1 MDSRVNRRTFIKGSA
16 AAATALYVGGCGTSS
31 SVSGTVRLAGGT
43 FGFPSPFAYI
53 GGPGY
58 VQMNLIYDTLMWKD
72 STGRLRPW
80 LARSVSHSPDG
91 LTYTFQLRDGIRW
104 QDGRPLTAGD
114 VAFTFNYFAKQ
125 SLGPLLIAQAFNVK
139 GARAT
144 GPLTVEVMLEIP
156 AVTFLGSVAGAVPI
170 IPKHVW
176 QSITNAPQAQD
187 LAVLVGSGP
196 YRLKSYNA
204 GEGSYL
210 YVANDSYF
218 LGRPFVNRIELV
230 PVDDELVA
238 LEAGTTDVGE
248 TTPEGVTQDALA
260 SFRANP
266 NFGIVEQTGDFMFP
280 LIWNLGKGGALA
292 DVRFRRACA
301 LAIDRGALVSR
312 LVGPNG
318 EPGNPGFLPPGHP
331 YYVDVEQYSFDPAAA
346 NRLLDGAGYRRAG
359 PGATRHTPDGRA
371 LSYRLL
377 TGNSPVPPVI
387 DLLIPALRN
396 IGVALSVRAVDLP
409 TLFSLAQQDADE
421 LALTLYPGPQGA
433 SPNSDPD
440 TLRSYY
446 SSRIKGRLEGAQGYV
461 NPEFDR
467 LADAQLITAD
477 VAKRRQIIARMQH
490 IIASD
495 LPALP
500 LYYSTLFTVFRKS
513 AFDQWYY
520 TPGGLGSG
528 LPSAINKQALITG
541 AKTGMTIRR
550 RAAA

>member
-1 MDSRVNRRTFIKGSA
+1 MDSRVNRRGFIRGSA
-16 AAATALYVGGCGTSS
+16 AAATALYLGGCGTSTS
-31 SVSGTVRLAGGT
+31 ASGTVRLAGGT

-58 VQMNLIYDTLMWKD
+58 VQMNFIYDTLVWKD
-72 STGRLRPW
+72 DSGRLLPW
-80 LARSVSHSPDG
+80 LARSVSRSPDG
-91 LTYTFQLRDGIRW
+91 RTYTFQLRDGVRW
-104 QDGRPLTAGD
+104 HDGRPLSAED

-125 SLGPLLIAQAFNVK
+125 SLGPLLIAQAFNVR

-156 AVTFLGSVAGAVPI
+156 AVTFLHSVAGAVPI
-170 IPKHVW
+170 IPKHIW
-176 QSITNAPQAQD
+176 QSISNAPAAQD

-196 YRLKSYNA
+196 YRLKSYSA

-210 YVANDSYF
+210 YLANDSYF
-218 LGRPFVNRIELV
+218 LGRPFVNRVELV

-238 LEAGTTDVGE
+238 LQAGQTDVGE
-248 TTPEGVTQDALA
+248 TAPEGVSPDALA

-266 NFGIVEQTGDFMFP
+266 AFGIVQQTGDFMFP

-301 LAIDRGALVSR
+301 LAIDRSAVVSR
-312 LVGPNG
+312 LVGANG
-318 EPGNPGFLPPGHP
+318 EPGNPGFLPRGHP
-331 YYVDVEQYSFDPAAA
+331 YHVDVEQYSFDPAAA
-346 NRLLDGAGYRRAG
+346 NRLLDSAGYRRTS
-359 PGATRHTPDGRA
+359 PGAPRQAPNGRP
-371 LSYRLL
+371 LSFQILA
-377 TGNSPVPPVI
+377 GNAPVPPVI
-387 DLLIPALRN
+387 DLIIPALRN
-396 IGVALSVRAVDLP
+396 VGVEMSTKAVDLP
-409 TLFSLAQQDADE
+409 TLFSLAQQDSDE

-433 SPNSDPD
+433 SPDADPD
-440 TLRSYY
+440 TIRAYY
-446 SSRIKGRLEGAQGYV
+446 SSNVKGRLEGAQGYV
-461 NPEFDR
+461 NPEFNR

-477 VAKRRQIIARMQH
+477 VAKRRQMIARMQH

-513 AFDQWYY
+513 AFNQWYY

-550 RAAA
+550 L

>member
-16 AAATALYVGGCGTSS
+16 AAATAIYLGGCGASS
-31 SVSGTVRLAGGT
+31 GAASGTVRLAGGT

-58 VQMNLIYDTLMWKD
+58 VQMNFIYDSLMWKD
-72 STGRLRPW
+72 DTGQLLPW
-80 LARSVSHSPDG
+80 LARSVSRSSDG
-91 LTYTFQLRDGIRW
+91 LTYTFQLRDGVRW
-104 QDGRPLTAGD
+104 QDGRPLSAED
-114 VAFTFNYFAKQ
+114 VAFTYEYFAKQ
-125 SLGPLLIAQAFNVK
+125 SLGPLLIAQAFNVS

-144 GPLTVEVMLEIP
+144 GPLTVEVRLGVP

-170 IPKHVW
+170 IPKHIW
-176 QSITNAPQAQD
+176 ASITNAPEAQD

-196 YRLKSYNA
+196 YRLKSYSA

-210 YVANDSYF
+210 FVANDSYF
-218 LGRPFVNRIELV
+218 LGRPVVQRVELV

-238 LEAGTTDVGE
+238 LEAGTIDVGE
-248 TTPEGVTQDALA
+248 TPPEGVSPDALA

-266 NFGIVEQTGDFMFP
+266 AFGIIQQTGDFTFP

-301 LAIDRGALVSR
+301 MALDRGALVSR
-312 LVGPNG
+312 LLGTNG
-318 EPGNPGFLPPGHP
+318 AIGNPGFLPPGHP
-331 YYVDVEQYSFDPAAA
+331 YHVDVEQYPFDPTGA
-346 NRLLDGAGYRRAG
+346 NRLLDSAGYRRPG
-359 PGATRHTPDGRA
+359 PGATRQAPNGRA
-371 LSYRLL
+371 LSFRILA
-377 TGNSPVPPVI
+377 GNAPVPPVI

-396 IGVALSVRAVDLP
+396 VGVEMSTRAVDLP
-409 TLFSLAQQDADE
+409 TLFSLAQQGADD

-433 SPNSDPD
+433 SPNADPD
-440 TLRSYY
+440 ALRAYY
-446 SSRIKGRLEGAQGYV
+446 SSKIKGRLEGAQGYV

-467 LADAQLITAD
+467 LADAQLITAE
-477 VAKRRQIIARMQH
+477 VPKRKQLVARMQR

-541 AKTGMTIRR
+541 SRTGLAIRR
-550 RAAA
+550 R

>member
-1 MDSRVNRRTFIKGSA
+1 MDPRLSRRAFIKGSA
-16 AAATALYVGGCGTSS
+16 AAATAIYLSGCGTSS

-72 STGRLRPW
+72 ATGRLLPW
-80 LARSVSHSPDG
+80 LAQSASRSPDG
-91 LTYTFQLRDGIRW
+91 LTYTFKLRPGVKW
-104 QDGRPLTAGD
+104 QDGQPVTAED
-114 VAFTFNYFAKQ
+114 VAFTYEYFLGQ
-125 SLGPLLIAQAFNVK
+125 SLGPLLIAQAFNVR

-144 GPLTVEVMLEIP
+144 GPLTVEIELVIP
-156 AVTFLGSVAGAVPI
+156 AVTFLGSVAGSVPI
-170 IPKHVW
+170 IPKHIW
-176 QSITNAPQAQD
+176 QSIKNAPQAQD

-196 YRLKSYNA
+196 YRLTSYNA

-210 YVANDSYF
+210 YLANDSYF
-218 LGRPFVNRIELV
+218 LGRPFVRRVELV

-248 TTPEGVTQDALA
+248 TQPEGVTPDALA
-260 SFRANP
+260 SFRSNP
-266 NFGIVEQTGDFMFP
+266 EFGIVEQTGDFTFP
-280 LIWNLGKGGALA
+280 LIWNLAKGGALA

-301 LAIDRGALVSR
+301 MALDRSAFVSR

-318 EPGNPGFLPPGHP
+318 EPGNPGFLPPTHP
-331 YYVDVEQYSFDPAAA
+331 YYVAVQQYPYDVAAA
-346 NRLLDGAGYRRAG
+346 KRLLDSAGYRQPS
-359 PGATRHTPDGRA
+359 PGATRLAPGGRP
-371 LSYRLL
+371 LSFQIL
-377 TGNSPVPPVI
+377 TGNAPVPPVI
-387 DLLIPALRN
+387 DLLIPALRT
-396 IGVALSVRAVDLP
+396 IGVAMSVKAVDLP
-409 TLFSLAQQDADE
+409 TLFSLAQQDADA

-433 SPNSDPD
+433 CPNADPD
-440 TLRSYY
+440 TLRAYY
-446 SSRIKGRLEGAQGYV
+446 SSHIKGRLEGAQGYV

-477 VAKRRQIIARMQH
+477 VAKRKQMIAQMQH
-490 IIASD
+490 IIAAD

-500 LYYSTLFTVFRKS
+500 LYYSTLFTVYRKS

-528 LPSAINKQALITG
+528 LPSAINRQALATG
-541 AKTGMTIRR
+541 SKTGMTVR
-550 RAAA
+550 RA

>member
-1 MDSRVNRRTFIKGSA
+1 MDPRLNRRTFIKGSA
-16 AAATALYVGGCGTSS
+16 AVATAFYLGGCGTTS

-58 VQMNLIYDTLMWKD
+58 VRMNFIYDTLMWKD
-72 STGRLRPW
+72 DTGQLFPW
-80 LARSVSHSPDG
+80 LARSVSRSHDG
-91 LTYTFQLRDGIRW
+91 LTYTFQLRDGVKW
-104 QDGRPLTAGD
+104 QDGRPLTAED
-114 VAFTFNYFAKQ
+114 VAFTFDYFLKQ

-144 GPLTVEVMLEIP
+144 GPLTVEVSLVVA
-156 AVTFLGSVAGAVPI
+156 AVTFLASVAGSVPI

-196 YRLKSYNA
+196 YRLKSYSA
-204 GEGSYL
+204 GDGSYL
-210 YVANDSYF
+210 FLANDAYF
-218 LGRPFVNRIELV
+218 LGKPVVNRVELV

-238 LEAGTTDVGE
+238 LEAGTIDAGE
-248 TTPEGVTQDALA
+248 TPPEGVTADALA

-266 NFGIVEQTGDFMFP
+266 AFGVVEQTGDFMFP

-301 LAIDRGALVSR
+301 MALDRSAVVSR
-312 LVGPNG
+312 LLGPNG
-318 EPGNPGFLPPGHP
+318 APGNPGFLPPGHP
-331 YYVDVEQYSFDPAAA
+331 YYVDVEQYPFDLTAA
-346 NRLLDGAGYRRAG
+346 NRLLDSAGYRRAA
-359 PGATRHTPDGRA
+359 PGATRHAPNGRP
-371 LSYRLL
+371 LSFQILA
-377 TGNSPVPPVI
+377 GNAPVPAVI
-387 DLLIPALRN
+387 DLLIPAMRN
-396 IGVALSVRAVDLP
+396 IGVEMSTKAVDLP
-409 TLFSLAQQDADE
+409 TLFSLAQQGADE

-440 TLRSYY
+440 TLRAYY

-477 VAKRRQIIARMQH
+477 VAKRKQMIARMQH
-490 IIASD
+490 IIATD

-500 LYYSTLFTVFRKS
+500 IYYSTLFTVYRKS
-513 AFDQWYY
+513 AFDKWYY

-528 LPSAINKQALITG
+528 LPSALNKQALITG
-541 AKTGMTIRR
+541 SKTGMKIHR
-550 RAAA
+550 